1 MNHAGYS
8 DPTAEQAAANVMKE
22 GKPSRFLP
30 KQLHKMLKSLREVLS
45 LVGYDVVDIR
55 MRDRTD
61 GHEYLWS
68 EWK

>member
-30 KQLHKMLKSLREVLS
+30 KQLHKIYLP
-45 LVGYDVVDIR
+45 G
-55 MRDRTD
+55 MRQDATD
-61 GHEYLWS
+61 QRRHSTG
-68 EWK
+68 